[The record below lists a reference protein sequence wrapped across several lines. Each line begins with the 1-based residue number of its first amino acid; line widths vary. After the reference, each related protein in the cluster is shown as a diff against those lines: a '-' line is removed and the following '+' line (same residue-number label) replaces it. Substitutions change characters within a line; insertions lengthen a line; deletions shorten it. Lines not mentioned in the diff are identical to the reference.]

1 MIKSLYTAASGMNA
15 QQTNLDNIANNLAN
29 ANTTGFKR
37 SRVEF
42 QDLVYETLRGT
53 APTTQGTQVPAELQ
67 VGGGAKPVS
76 TVKNFEQGS
85 PQETGNPLDL
95 MIRGNG
101 FFQVLMPDGTI
112 SYTRDGSWKISADG
126 QMVNADG
133 LPMEPPLT
141 VPQDATG
148 VLVQPDGRVLVTTAA
163 APEPAELGRIEL
175 ARFVNPT
182 GLSSLGGNLYKQTIA
197 SGEPIV
203 AQAGLDGTG
212 TLDQGYLESSNV
224 KIVNEMI
231 AMITA
236 QRSYELNSKSV
247 RTADD
252 MISIAANLKR

>member
-15 QQTNLDNIANNLAN
+15 QQMNLDNIANNIAN

-37 SRVEF
+37 SRIEF
-42 QDLVYETLRGT
+42 QDLVYQTLRGT
-53 APTTQGTQVPAELQ
+53 APTAQGTQVPAELQ
-67 VGGGAKPVS
+67 VGGGAKPVA
-76 TVKNFEQGS
+76 TIKNFAQGS
-85 PQETGNPLDL
+85 ALETGNALDL
-95 MIRGNG
+95 MINGDG

-112 SYTRDGSWKISADG
+112 SYSRDGSWKVSADG
-126 QMVNADG
+126 QVVNADG

-141 VPQDATG
+141 VPQDATQIS
-148 VLVQPDGRVLVTTAA
+148 VQPDGRVLITTANA
-163 APEPAELGRIEL
+163 TEATELGRIEL

-182 GLSSLGGNLYKQTIA
+182 GLSNQGGNLYKQTAA
-197 SGEPIV
+197 SGEPII

-212 TLDQGYLESSNV
+212 TLEQGYLESSNV
-224 KIVNEMI
+224 EIVNEMI
-231 AMITA
+231 SMITA